1 MIWLR
6 PDQWLHLPLLVGSLF
21 HPQHS
26 RGAGGKTSN
35 KLREV
40 RESSREKPRINA
52 MSPAGVSEIG
62 QAMSGKREGNR
73 VTAENPATQI
83 HSGAGYPTTLGNVK
97 ALEGSG
103 AGARPGGGNRTVYPR
118 GTEAVHGSVAKGVPN
133 TAPDVKATAPVQRGL
148 SEKGRV
154 G

>member
-1 MIWLR
+1 MSMPKNR
-6 PDQWLHLPLLVGSLF
+6 GS
-21 HPQHS
+21 S
-26 RGAGGKTSN
+26 RDSGRGRVKSGGGKTSN

-40 RESSREKPRINA
+40 RQSTREKPRINA
-52 MSPAGVSEIG
+52 MNPAGVSEIG

-73 VTAENPATQI
+73 VTGENPATQI

-103 AGARPGGGNRTVYPR
+103 SGARPGGGNRTVYPR
-118 GTEAVHGSVAKGVPN
+118 GTEAVHGSVVQGAKDYATDP
-133 TAPDVKATAPVQRGL
+133 KSTAPVKRSL